1 MAIYIRQAKKED
13 LNTIYSL
20 IQSGKKV
27 LAQEGI
33 PQWQGNYPQKEDIL
47 QDINQEYGYLLIKN
61 GQIVGTATL
70 FQRSDP
76 NYQQIYAGNWQGNLG
91 QYATIHRITI
101 NPTVS
106 GQHLG
111 DYFFSNLI
119 SEAYRLGFRE
129 VRIDTHEKNQRMQHL
144 VLKAGFEYAGIVY
157 MHQDPNDQRK
167 AFQLF
172 LK

>member
-20 IQSGKKV
+20 IQRGKKV
-27 LAQEGI
+27 LAQEKI
-33 PQWQGNYPQKEDIL
+33 PQWQGIYPQKEDIL
-47 QDINQEYGYLLIKN
+47 QDIKQGYGYLLIKN

-70 FQRSDP
+70 FQREDS
-76 NYQQIYAGNWQGNLG
+76 NYQQIYAGAWQKGLG
-91 QYATIHRITI
+91 KYATIHRIAI
-101 NPTVS
+101 EPNFK

-129 VRIDTHEKNQRMQHL
+129 VRIDTHEKNKRMQHL
-144 VLKAGFEYAGIVY
+144 ILKAGFEYAGIVY